1 MKELKINFI
10 ASVNEDRIKDVEA
23 IAKELQELGCTI
35 DNILSFTGVITGSTT
50 SGISI
55 NDLKIDGIKN
65 IEPDRNV
72 KAISKSIIP
81 KK

>member
-1 MKELKINFI
+1 MEPRKINFI
-10 ASVNEDRIKDVEA
+10 ASVNEDRIKDVEV
-23 IAKELQELGCTI
+23 IAKELQDLGCTI
-35 DNILSFTGVITGSTT
+35 ENILSFTGVITGSAK